1 MKIGPKYKIAR
12 RLKAP
17 VFEKTQTQKYVL
29 SEARKGKAEKRGG
42 RGGMSDYGRQLIEK
56 QKARYTY
63 LLTERQFSNYVADA
77 MKRKGV
83 KNADALF
90 ENLERRLDNAVF
102 RLGLAPS
109 RPMARQLVSHGHI
122 FVNGKRVT
130 RPSYQME
137 LKDKVK
143 IRELSATKGMFA
155 TLDERLKNL
164 TSPSWIKFDTTK
176 KEAEVV
182 GMPMLEG
189 KDMLFDLNSVL
200 EFYSR

>member
-29 SEARKGKAEKRGG
+29 SEARKGKSEKRGK

-63 LLTERQFSNYVADA
+63 LLSERQFSKYVAEA
-77 MKRKGV
+77 MKRKGM
-83 KNADALF
+83 KNADALY

-102 RLGLAPS
+102 RLGYAPS

-122 FVNGKRVT
+122 LVNGVRVT
-130 RPSYQME
+130 RPSYKMSLE
-137 LKDKVK
+137 DKIK
-143 IRELSATKGMFA
+143 IRELSLVKPLFA
-155 TLDERLKNL
+155 KLDERLKN
-164 TSPSWIKFDTTK
+164 TNSPVWLKSDTAK
-176 KEAEVV
+176 KEANVV
-182 GMPMLEG
+182 GMPKREG
-189 KDMLFDLNSVL
+189 IETLFDLNSVL

>member
-29 SEARKGKAEKRGG
+29 SEARKGKSEKRGK
-42 RGGMSDYGRQLIEK
+42 RGGVSDYGRQLIEK

-63 LLTERQFSNYVADA
+63 LLTERQFSNYVAAA
-77 MKRKGV
+77 MKRKGI

-102 RLGLAPS
+102 KLGIAGS

-137 LKDKVK
+137 LKDKIK
-143 IRELSATKGMFA
+143 IRELSAGKGMFVN
-155 TLDERLKNL
+155 LDERLKNL
-164 TSPSWIKFDTTK
+164 TSPSWIKFDVTK

-182 GMPMLEG
+182 GMPMREG
-189 KDMLFDLNSVL
+189 SDMLFDLNSVL

>member
-29 SEARKGKAEKRGG
+29 SEARKGKSEKQGK

-90 ENLERRLDNAVF
+90 ENLERRLDNTVF
-102 RLGLAPS
+102 RLGLAGS

-122 FVNGKRVT
+122 FVNGKRIT

-137 LKDKVK
+137 LKDKIK
-143 IRELSATKGMFA
+143 IRELSEGKGMFVN
-155 TLDERLKNL
+155 LPERLKSF
-164 TSPSWIKFDTTK
+164 TSPSWVKFDTTK
-176 KEAEVV
+176 KEAEVL
-182 GMPMLEG
+182 GMPMREG
-189 KDMLFDLNSVL
+189 SDMLFDLNSVL

>member
-29 SEARKGKAEKRGG
+29 SEARKGKSEKQGK

-90 ENLERRLDNAVF
+90 ENLERRLDNTVF
-102 RLGLAPS
+102 RLGLAGS

-122 FVNGKRVT
+122 FVNGKRIT

-137 LKDKVK
+137 LKDKIK
-143 IRELSATKGMFA
+143 IRELSEGKGMFVN
-155 TLDERLKNL
+155 LPERLKNF
-164 TSPSWIKFDTTK
+164 TSPSWVKFDTTK
-176 KEAEVV
+176 KEAEVL
-182 GMPMLEG
+182 GMPMREG
-189 KDMLFDLNSVL
+189 SDMLFDLNSVL

>member
-1 MKIGPKYKIAR
+1 M
-12 RLKAP
+12 
-17 VFEKTQTQKYVL
+17 FEKTQTQKYVL
-29 SEARKGKAEKRGG
+29 SEARKGKSEKQGK

-90 ENLERRLDNAVF
+90 ENLERRLDNTVF
-102 RLGLAPS
+102 RLGLAGS

-122 FVNGKRVT
+122 FVNGKRIT

-137 LKDKVK
+137 LKDKIK
-143 IRELSATKGMFA
+143 IRELSEGKGMFVN
-155 TLDERLKNL
+155 LPERLKNF
-164 TSPSWIKFDTTK
+164 TSPSWVKFDTTK
-176 KEAEVV
+176 KEAEVL
-182 GMPMLEG
+182 GMPMREG
-189 KDMLFDLNSVL
+189 SDMLFDLNSVL